1 MLGGTHDT
9 RASVYRRL
17 ASLENA
23 GIPLL
28 QSVDK
33 VVSSGGAGA
42 RMLSEVQERL
52 TAGDDPGDAFVGAAA
67 ISPLEGRLVKAATR
81 SGSLPEV
88 FQQLAEHYEDKAKT
102 LRWMVYSLIYPVFL
116 FHAAVVIPAV
126 PTLFM
131 DANQGGGLSGF
142 LTQTLVPLG
151 IIYAVA
157 VGSVVGFRTFRSG
170 APAQADA
177 LLLRV
182 PLLGGL
188 LRKRALGQSLRVLR
202 TFYTN
207 GVPVLEALEAAA
219 EACPNRSVA
228 DQFTRVSDRVATGST
243 LSAGFALEDGI
254 PAIVSDMISTGETTG
269 ELDHMLEKAEH
280 QLKESAN
287 QTRGVL
293 IAALSIGAF
302 AVVVILIAVRVIGF
316 YMDYAAKMNSLF

>member
-42 RMLSEVQERL
+42 RMLGEVQDRL
-52 TAGDDPGDAFVGAAA
+52 TAGDDPGDAFVGASA

-102 LRWMVYSLIYPVFL
+102 VRYSLIYPTFL
-116 FHAAVVIPAV
+116 FHAAVFIPAV

-131 DANQGGGLSGF
+131 DANQGGGMGAF

-151 IIYAVA
+151 IIYAA
-157 VGSVVGFRTFRSG
+157 GVGGVLGFRTFRTG

-202 TFYTN
+202 TFYAN

-228 DQFTRVSDRVATGST
+228 DQFQRVQDRVATGST
-243 LSAGFALEDGI
+243 LSAAFALEDDI
-254 PAIVSDMISTGETTG
+254 PSIVCDMVSTGETTG

-293 IAALSIGAF
+293 IAALSVGAF
-302 AVVVILIAVRVIGF
+302 AVVVILVAVRVIGF